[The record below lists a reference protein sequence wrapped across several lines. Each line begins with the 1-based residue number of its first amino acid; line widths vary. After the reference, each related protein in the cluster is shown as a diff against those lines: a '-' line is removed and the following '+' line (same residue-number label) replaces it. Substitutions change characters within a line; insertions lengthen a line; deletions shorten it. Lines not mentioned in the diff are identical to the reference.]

1 LIKWLESISEKL
13 SQFLLILLVG
23 VQEIVERNVVLTG
36 DEMKN
41 TKMNSESKVVQ
52 VNIGDMAANHSPH
65 PRSLG
70 DLGEEWRNSD
80 VLVHF
85 SVTEDCGYADEAIF
99 SGIDLTG
106 SNKHSV
112 GELKL
117 CGYFLNKF
125 SGLNLGLVNI
135 RFRRMDIPNILQ
147 F

>member
-1 LIKWLESISEKL
+1 MN
-13 SQFLLILLVG
+13 VG
-23 VQEIVERNVVLTG
+23 NV
-36 DEMKN
+36 
-41 TKMNSESKVVQ
+41 
-52 VNIGDMAANHSPH
+52 AANHSPH
-65 PRSLG
+65 LRSLG

-85 SVTEDCGYADEAIF
+85 TVTEDCSYADEALF
-99 SGIDLTG
+99 SGFDLTG

-117 CGYFLNKF
+117 GGYFLNAF
-125 SGLNLGLVNI
+125 SVLNLSLVNI